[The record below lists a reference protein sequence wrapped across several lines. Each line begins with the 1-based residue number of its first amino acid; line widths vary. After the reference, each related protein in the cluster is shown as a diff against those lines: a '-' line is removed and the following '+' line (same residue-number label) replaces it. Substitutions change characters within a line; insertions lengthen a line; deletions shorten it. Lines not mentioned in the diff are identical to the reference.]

1 VHRYLKAIEEMGFEH
16 VKGFVFYVKL
26 GKVVQV

>member
-1 VHRYLKAIEEMGFEH
+1 VKSIEEMGFAH